1 MFLALKKSRL
11 CKNCCILSKQ
21 SILTA
26 NSAVRN
32 HGLTSHRGENVR
44 SISTGVPRFSHGTD
58 RWSEDFQQYGLTFD
72 SISSKPPK
80 DARVVICGG
89 GIMGAAVAYQLA
101 QRGWGQHTV
110 LIEKGRIGEGNPWHF
125 SGLLGELKPTY
136 SQVLLA
142 QTSLELIKEFD
153 RKGLPTGWKQ
163 TGSLNLARTRDRMTM
178 FRRMKSQSV

>member
-1 MFLALKKSRL
+1 MFLAFNKSRL
-11 CKNCCILSKQ
+11 CKNCFILSKT
-21 SILTA
+21 SIIRTNGVVRCDGKQRQYL
-26 NSAVRN
+26 SAR
-32 HGLTSHRGENVR
+32 L
-44 SISTGVPRFSHGTD
+44 ISTGSPSQAPGGE
-58 RWSEDFQQYGLTFD
+58 RWNEDFQHYGLTFE
-72 SISSKPPK
+72 SVSSKPPK

-125 SGLLGELKPTY
+125 SGLLGEFKPTY
-136 SQVLLA
+136 SQVMLA
-142 QTSLELIKEFD
+142 QTSLELIREFD

>member
-1 MFLALKKSRL
+1 MNKKSF
-11 CKNCCILSKQ
+11 I
-21 SILTA
+21 
-26 NSAVRN
+26 
-32 HGLTSHRGENVR
+32 R
-44 SISTGVPRFSHGTD
+44 SIDVVRCDGKQRQYLSARSVSTGGQTQNSGGE
-58 RWSEDFQQYGLTFD
+58 RWNEDFQHYGLTFD

-101 QRGWGQHTV
+101 QRGWGPHTV

-136 SQVLLA
+136 SQVMLA
-142 QTSLELIKEFD
+142 QTSLELIREFD